1 MLMLKVI
8 MINNSKEKKGGES
21 IILIEIEVSQ
31 VGSRLSVAKKDTKQS
46 LMALNICWGCEP
58 FNCLAASHSS

>member
-8 MINNSKEKKGGES
+8 MINSSIEKKGGES

-31 VGSRLSVAKKDTKQS
+31 VGSRLSVAKKDTK
-46 LMALNICWGCEP
+46 
-58 FNCLAASHSS
+58 